1 MKINNYYADTARY
14 SWICGSNQSFEHI
27 SNGGECLFHHRK
39 RSAAQTHENFNIWET
54 AKDSLTTF
62 KKNSRCENNHTLYNP
77 YFKLRI
83 YFEHCVLTQNKSV
96 RMKWRHR

>member
-39 RSAAQTHENFNIWET
+39 RSAAQTHENFNI
-54 AKDSLTTF
+54 
-62 KKNSRCENNHTLYNP
+62 
-77 YFKLRI
+77 
-83 YFEHCVLTQNKSV
+83 
-96 RMKWRHR
+96 